1 VTLAPVDVRSQ
12 DGTLTGTVELDPELF
27 AVQPNVPLMHQV
39 VTAQL
44 AAARAGTQSTKTRA
58 EVSGGGAKPYRQKGT
73 GRARQGSTSA
83 PHYAGGGVALGP
95 KPRSYRQRTPR
106 KMVQLA
112 LRGALSDR
120 AGGGQV
126 AVVESWDWQIPSTKD
141 AQAALGALGLS
152 GRVLVVLSREDQLAY
167 KSFRNLPGVDL
178 VLVPELAAYDV
189 LCSDWVVFTRRT
201 LPGNN
206 TWGEA
211 PAGIPQAKVAAA
223 PGAASAEPAET
234 DDGVEAAATEASA
247 TEASATEASVTEASS
262 AGASTTKAGAGEEA
276 SDLGPDD
283 AEADE
288 LATQDMAEL
297 RSLDADDDDAGEV
310 EAVEPGGPEPDEEEP
325 DEEDID

>member
-1 VTLAPVDVRSQ
+1 MTLARLEVRSA
-12 DGTLTGTVELDPELF
+12 DGAVTGTVDLDPELF
-27 AVQPNVPLMHQV
+27 GVQPNVPLMHQV
-39 VTAQL
+39 VTGQL

-120 AGGGQV
+120 AGAGQV
-126 AVVESWDWQIPSTKD
+126 AVVEGWDWQIPSTKD
-141 AQAALGALGLS
+141 AQVALRTLGLS
-152 GRVLVVLSREDQLAY
+152 GRVMVVLSREDEKAY

-201 LPGNN
+201 LPGKS

-211 PAGIPQAKVAAA
+211 PAGTPEAKSAAA
-223 PGAASAEPAET
+223 PSAP
-234 DDGVEAAATEASA
+234 
-247 TEASATEASVTEASS
+247 
-262 AGASTTKAGAGEEA
+262 
-276 SDLGPDD
+276 P
-283 AEADE
+283 ADE
-288 LATQDMAEL
+288 PVTPASPSQPTIRLHPTQLHPTQLSPRWAPPARRVPPMR
-297 RSLDADDDDAGEV
+297 RSWTSQV
-310 EAVEPGGPEPDEEEP
+310 TSGPMTPRRASWP
-325 DEEDID
+325 PRIWRN